1 MFKKPQKFRNIN
13 FKINIFN
20 KTILGA
26 FEDDDVTHI
35 EGEVNPVRD
44 LEIICE
50 ELRLKDIE
58 MLNGHLEKLEKL
70 VVRGNDK
77 KLKPEY
83 VSNQIVFNYQYFF
96 LLFMFVVC

>member
-1 MFKKPQKFRNIN
+1 MFIKIIN
-13 FKINIFN
+13 
-20 KTILGA
+20 LGA

-50 ELRLKDIE
+50 ELRLKDVE

-83 VSNQIVFNYQYFF
+83 VS
-96 LLFMFVVC
+96 LLNFIHI